1 MSRAVPTPHGAV
13 KRERVRVLA
22 PALVL
27 FGIMVAH
34 GLLETARDA
43 LFLVHLGPDQLAWA
57 YLAIAVTALG
67 AVTVVRRVRA
77 EGEPR
82 STLIGF
88 LAIAAIGTGVLAAT
102 ITMAPSV
109 VFVLYVWTG
118 LVATLLVPS
127 FWMVIERAVRLADAK
142 RLFAAIGAGGTLGA
156 LVGSAVATA
165 LSNAMAPRHLVAVA
179 SAALAATTVAAIILA
194 PKGEHRAVVPVQP
207 RRLDRT
213 EESERSSRYLRLLL
227 LGGLLATI
235 TLTLGDMMFKRMLAE
250 RLAAGQLATVLGA
263 IYSGLNLIALV
274 VQVAVTRR
282 LLERL
287 GVGGA
292 LAVLPV
298 IVVATALGFVASG
311 SAIALIALK
320 LGDGGFRHS
329 VHRVTTEILFMPLVS
344 AVRDVAKPFV
354 EVLGQ
359 RGGQAI
365 AALLTFLVASGAS
378 GTWMLGV
385 MTAIIGS
392 LWLVA
397 TVLTRIAYVQQFRA
411 TLDAREIQRHARI
424 ATLDSDG
431 VAMLTSSLSSPDE
444 AEALAALDLLARRGN
459 RVPALVLYH
468 PSPAVVRRALSL
480 LRGELRH
487 DAERV
492 LGHLTAHPDPEIR
505 AAALA
510 ASSRTHCHQE
520 RLTAALDDHEP
531 AVRAAALV
539 GLSMTASVDLR
550 VATGLATMLGGA
562 VTERIALAQ
571 AIGRA
576 PHERFRTMLDQ
587 LAASPEP
594 AVVREVLEVWV
605 LAPELAE
612 VGRLTRMLD
621 NPHVRGDVR
630 RVFTAAGARHFDHL
644 VLALDD
650 PRTPLGVRRHLPR
663 TISRFGSSAAA
674 KSLVSRLVREPDG
687 TTEFKILRALGRM
700 RADKPLL
707 PIDPEPVRMYVRRA
721 IEDSV
726 RYARLAE
733 ELAASHPDDV
743 LESGA
748 VLLGE
753 LLVEK
758 RGHAIERVFRA
769 LGILHPGADLRS
781 VHDAIVSEDE
791 ERSSAAREILE
802 DVLPAAIR
810 VPLLEVID
818 PTYVTG
824 ARRPARSYEE
834 VLGSLLEDSS
844 EALRCITAHHVAE
857 RRLIGLR
864 PKLQRLKP
872 TSLLVTQAFEQAIA
886 RLDA

>member
-1 MSRAVPTPHGAV
+1 MTASINHSSAG
-13 KRERVRVLA
+13 KRERIRVLA

-27 FGIMVAH
+27 FGIMLAH
-34 GLLETARDA
+34 GLLETARCA

-57 YLAIAVTALG
+57 YLAIAGTALG

-77 EGEPR
+77 EGDPR

-109 VFVLYVWTG
+109 VFILYVWSG

-127 FWMVIERAVRLADAK
+127 FWMVIDRAVRLADAK

-165 LSNAMAPRHLVAVA
+165 LSNAMEPRILVTVA
-179 SAALAATTVAAIILA
+179 AAALAVTTLAAILLA
-194 PKGEHRAVVPVQP
+194 PRGERIAAVPEKP
-207 RRLDRT
+207 RRLDRSK
-213 EESERSSRYLRLLL
+213 ESARSFRYLRLLL
-227 LGGLLATI
+227 VGGLLATI
-235 TLTLGDMMFKRMLAE
+235 TLTLGDMMFKRVLAE

-263 IYSGLNLIALV
+263 IYSGLNLVALV
-274 VQVAVTRR
+274 VQISVTRR

-298 IVVATALGFVASG
+298 IVVATALGFVATG

-329 VHRVTTEILFMPLVS
+329 VHRVSTEILYMPLAS
-344 AVRDVAKPFV
+344 TVRDAAKPIV
-354 EVLGQ
+354 DVLGQ
-359 RGGQAI
+359 RGGQAV
-365 AALLTFLVASGAS
+365 AALLTLLVASGAS
-378 GTWMLGV
+378 GTWTLGV
-385 MTAIIGS
+385 MTIVIGA
-392 LWLVA
+392 LWFVT
-397 TVLTRIAYVQQFRA
+397 TVMTRSAYVEQFRA
-411 TLDAREIQRHARI
+411 TLDAREILRHGRI

-444 AEALAALDLLARRGN
+444 DEALAALDLLARRGA

-480 LRGELRH
+480 LRGELRN

-492 LGHLTAHPDPEIR
+492 LGHLTAHPDPQIR

-510 ASSRTHCHQE
+510 ASSRTRCHGE
-520 RLTAALDDHEP
+520 RLTAALEDHEP

-539 GLSMTASVDLR
+539 GLSSMEHVDLR
-550 VATGLATMLGGA
+550 VATGLVAMLGGSVA
-562 VTERIALAQ
+562 DRVALAQ

-576 PHERFRTMLDQ
+576 PHARFRDLLDQ

-594 AVVREVLEVWV
+594 AVVREVLEVLV
-605 LAPELAE
+605 LAPELADVE
-612 VGRLTRMLD
+612 RLTRMLD

-630 RVFTAAGARHFDHL
+630 RVFTAAGGLHFDHL

-663 TISRFGSSAAA
+663 TISRFGSAAAA
-674 KSLVSRLVREPDG
+674 KSLVARLVREPDG

-700 RADKPLL
+700 RADNPLL
-707 PIDPEPVRMYVRRA
+707 TIDPEPVKLYVRRA

-733 ELAASHPDDV
+733 DLAASHPDDV

-753 LLVEK
+753 ILVEK

-769 LGILHPGADLRS
+769 LGILHPNSDLRS
-781 VHDAIVSEDE
+781 VHDAIVSDDDD
-791 ERSSAAREILE
+791 RIGAAREILE
-802 DVLPAAIR
+802 DLLPVAIWM
-810 VPLLEVID
+810 PLLGVID
-818 PTYVTG
+818 PTFVTG
-824 ARRPARSYEE
+824 VPRPARSYQE
-834 VLGSLLEDSS
+834 VLGALLEDPSD
-844 EALRCITAHHVAE
+844 ALRCITAHHVAE
-857 RRLIGLR
+857 RRLVALR